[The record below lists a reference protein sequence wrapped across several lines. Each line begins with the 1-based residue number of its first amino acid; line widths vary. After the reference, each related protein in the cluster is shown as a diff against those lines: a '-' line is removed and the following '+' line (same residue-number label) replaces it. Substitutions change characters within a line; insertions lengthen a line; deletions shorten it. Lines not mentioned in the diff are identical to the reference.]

1 MYNRILIATD
11 GSDLAGHA
19 VEHGLHLAKSV
30 GANVVLLTVTEL
42 WSPLSKAGE
51 AAFGELD
58 TVKAY
63 EDAAARSA
71 EEILKGAAEQASSI
85 GVASEIRQVKNRRPA
100 EGILDT
106 AELEDCD
113 LIVMAS
119 HGRRGLKKM
128 LIGSQTSEVIA
139 LSKRPV
145 LVLR

>member
-1 MYNRILIATD
+1 MYSRILIATD
-11 GSDLAGHA
+11 GSKLAGHA
-19 VEHGLHLAKSV
+19 VEHGLQLAKTV
-30 GANVVLLTVTEL
+30 EATVIILTVSEL
-42 WSPLSKAGE
+42 LSSLYMAGD

-58 TVKAY
+58 SFKAY
-63 EDAAARSA
+63 EDAAEQSA
-71 EEILKGAAEQASSI
+71 EDILKGAAEQAATI
-85 GVASEIRQVKNRRPA
+85 GVAAETRHVKGRRPA

-119 HGRRGLKKM
+119 NGRRGLQKM
-128 LIGSQTSEVIA
+128 LIGSQTSEVMA